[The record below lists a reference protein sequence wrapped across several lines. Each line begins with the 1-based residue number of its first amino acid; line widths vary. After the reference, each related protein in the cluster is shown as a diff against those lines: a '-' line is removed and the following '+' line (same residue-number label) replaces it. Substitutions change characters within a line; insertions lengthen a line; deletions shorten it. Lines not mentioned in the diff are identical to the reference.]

1 MDKDKVLIHPYELKR
16 LRACEKTL
24 YSLHRDIELCHVCEK
39 GMLCDGFICPHCGYD
54 YSCSAEEWEQTH
66 AY

>member
-39 GMLCDGFICPHCGYD
+39 GMLCDGVVCPNCFGFTEPI
-54 YSCSAEEWEQTH
+54 EEQEMNL
-66 AY
+66 